1 MKCPEC
7 KKEITNKVFPKLFH
21 GKRYCSTD
29 CYDRVKYRSNHV
41 GVEEGKRIA
50 RQRKTKIKNRADN
63 PQPEGIK

>member
-1 MKCPEC
+1 MKCTEC
-7 KKEITNKVFPKLFH
+7 NRKIKGVVAYFRTLL
-21 GKRYCSTD
+21 YCSN

-41 GVEEGKRIA
+41 GVEEWKRIA